1 MNGGFDTLNSLYEA
15 YKSGDYFKAESG
27 IRTHLETSPNDVQAL
42 QLGALTALSLNQTVT
57 AHQRVDRATAL
68 TPMTAELAN
77 IRGRVLKMSGDW
89 AAAEDAYNSAI
100 ELDPDFHRAKINR
113 LNLFLVSE
121 QPKKVLDGLKTDFD
135 FGELGV
141 VAQIQALTDL
151 GHYQQALDK
160 TQPLSHQDYADQ
172 QTFQSIKCYA
182 GLGRLEDME
191 SALKALLITSA
202 LFAKAMN
209 VVVNFYE
216 MRGLR
221 NKALSVLDKLPEDC
235 PVAVKLEG
243 NRLWKALGRA
253 QDAKTNLQSIFQN
266 NPKDVGALCDVA
278 NEARQEGQ
286 FSKSCDLYKQALELR
301 PGDFSVMAGYAQ
313 AAISNNRFEDAH
325 ALLQAGLNQAPNNQ
339 LLLALVATLL
349 RKMGRDHRQLYNY
362 DAFVKVYD
370 LSPPEGYS
378 NMTAFNR
385 ALKARLDQ
393 LHVYKA
399 APINQTLKSG
409 SQTELDLALID
420 DPILQ
425 SFFMAV
431 DQPIREYIDGLDNNP
446 HHPLSRRR
454 GKGYR
459 ISGAWSIRLAQDGH
473 HINHVHPMGWLSS
486 AYYVDLPK
494 SVNESNRE
502 GWIQFGQPNLN
513 IDLQAEH
520 FVQPKAGRLV
530 LFPSYMWHGTIPFKG
545 PDTRLTLPFDVVPA

>member
-1 MNGGFDTLNSLYEA
+1 MNGRLENLNSLYEA

-27 IRTHLETSPNDVQAL
+27 IRAHLETSPNNVQAL

-57 AHQRVDRATAL
+57 AHERIDRATAL

-77 IRGRVLKMSGDW
+77 IRGRVLKASGDW
-89 AAAEDAYNSAI
+89 AAAEDAYDTAI
-100 ELDPDFHRAKINR
+100 KLDLIFHRARINR

-121 QPKKVLDGLKTDFD
+121 QPKKVLDALKTDFD

-141 VAQIQALTDL
+141 VAEVQALTDL
-151 GHYQQALDK
+151 GRHSDALDAMRPISL
-160 TQPLSHQDYADQ
+160 QNYADQ

-191 SALKALLITSA
+191 NALKALPITSP
-202 LFAKAMN
+202 LYAKAMN

-221 NKALSVLDKLPEDC
+221 GKALSVLDKLPEDC
-235 PVAVKLEG
+235 PIAVKLERH
-243 NRLWKALGRA
+243 RLWKALGRT

-266 NPKDVGALCDVA
+266 NPKDVGALCEVA
-278 NEARQEGQ
+278 NEARQEGK

-301 PGDFSVMAGYAQ
+301 PGDFSVMAGYAK

-362 DAFVKVYD
+362 DAFVKAYD
-370 LSPPEGYS
+370 LSPPEGYTD
-378 NMTAFNR
+378 MTAFNT

-425 SFFMAV
+425 SFFKAV
-431 DQPIREYIDGLDNNP
+431 DEPIRNYIDGLDNNP

-486 AYYVDLPK
+486 AYYVDLPT

-513 IDLQAEH
+513 IDLDAEH
-520 FVQPKAGRLV
+520 FVQPKVGRLV
-530 LFPSYMWHGTIPFKG
+530 LFPSYMWHGTIAFKG

>member
-1 MNGGFDTLNSLYEA
+1 
-15 YKSGDYFKAESG
+15 
-27 IRTHLETSPNDVQAL
+27 
-42 QLGALTALSLNQTVT
+42 
-57 AHQRVDRATAL
+57 
-68 TPMTAELAN
+68 MTAELAN
-77 IRGRVLKMSGDW
+77 IRGRVLKASGDW
-89 AAAEDAYNSAI
+89 AAAEDAYDMAI
-100 ELDPDFHRAKINR
+100 KLDPTFHRARINR

-121 QPKKVLDGLKTDFD
+121 QPKKVLDALKTDFD

-141 VAQIQALTDL
+141 VAEVQALTDL
-151 GHYQQALDK
+151 GRHSDALDAMRPISL
-160 TQPLSHQDYADQ
+160 QNYADQ

-191 SALKALLITSA
+191 NALKALPITSP
-202 LFAKAMN
+202 LYAKAMN

-221 NKALSVLDKLPEDC
+221 GKALSVLDKLPEDC
-235 PVAVKLEG
+235 PIAVKLERH
-243 NRLWKALGRA
+243 RLWK
-253 QDAKTNLQSIFQN
+253 
-266 NPKDVGALCDVA
+266 
-278 NEARQEGQ
+278 

-301 PGDFSVMAGYAQ
+301 PGDFSVMAGYAK

-362 DAFVKVYD
+362 DAFVKAYD
-370 LSPPEGYS
+370 LSPPEGYTD
-378 NMTAFNR
+378 MTAFNT

-425 SFFMAV
+425 SFFKAV
-431 DQPIREYIDGLDNNP
+431 DEPIRNYIDGLDNNP

-486 AYYVDLPK
+486 AYYVDLPT

-513 IDLQAEH
+513 IDLDAEH
-520 FVQPKAGRLV
+520 FVQPKVGRLV
-530 LFPSYMWHGTIPFKG
+530 LFPSYMWHGTIAFKG

>member
-1 MNGGFDTLNSLYEA
+1 MNGGLDELKSLYET

-27 IRTHLETSPNDVQAL
+27 IRAQLETSPNDVQAL
-42 QLGALTALSLNQTVT
+42 QLGALTALSINQTVT
-57 AHQRVDRATAL
+57 AHKRVDRATAL

-77 IRGRVLKMSGDW
+77 IRGRVLKNSGDW
-89 AAAEDAYNSAI
+89 AAAEDAYDLAL
-100 ELDPDFHRAKINR
+100 ELDPAFHRARINR

-121 QPKKVLDGLKTDFD
+121 QPKKVLETLKTDFD
-135 FGELGV
+135 FGEVGV

-151 GHYQQALDK
+151 GWYQQALDE

-172 QTFQSIKCYA
+172 QSFQSIKCYA

-191 SALKALLITSA
+191 NALKALPITSP

-221 NKALSVLDKLPEDC
+221 DKALSVLDKLPEDC
-235 PVAVKLEG
+235 PIAVKLERH
-243 NRLWKALGRA
+243 RLWKALGRA
-253 QDAKTNLQSIFQN
+253 LDAKTNLQSIFQQN
-266 NPKDVGALCDVA
+266 AKDVGVLCEVA

-286 FSKSCDLYKQALELR
+286 FSKSCDLYKEALEIR
-301 PGDFSVMAGYAQ
+301 PGNFSVMAGYAQ
-313 AAISNNRFEDAH
+313 SAISDNRFEDAH
-325 ALLQAGLNQAPNNQ
+325 ALLQAGLNQSPNNQ

-349 RKMGRDHRQLYNY
+349 RKMGRDHRHLYNY
-362 DAFVKVYD
+362 NAFVKAYD
-370 LSPPEGYS
+370 LTPPDGYS
-378 NMTAFNR
+378 DMTAFNT

-446 HHPLSRRR
+446 NHPLSRRR
-454 GKGYR
+454 GKRYR
-459 ISGAWSIRLAQDGH
+459 ISGAWSIRLSENGH

-494 SVNESNRE
+494 SVNEDNRE

-513 IDLQAEH
+513 IDLDAEH

-530 LFPSYMWHGTIPFKG
+530 LFPSYMWHGTLPFKG

>member
-121 QPKKVLDGLKTDFD
+121 QPKKVLDALKTDFD

-459 ISGAWSIRLAQDGH
+459 ISGAWSIRLSEDGH